1 MRGLLL
7 LLLAATVVATPARAN
22 MASPVQPGTPA
33 GEPAAALAGL
43 RIARETLTLDL
54 RRLAAP
60 RAGEVRFAI
69 VEAVY
74 GIVNDG
80 PTRTLPVEFVALG
93 QDVGAGEVWVDEVPV
108 QAQPV
113 ARLAVPD
120 LWTGIASSPG
130 LDGEPLPYEA
140 ETGAPRGLRFTLAIG
155 PGAHRVRV
163 RYRVRAGSY
172 DGGAH
177 PNRTWQVAYSLAP
190 ARLWA
195 GFGQLDLE
203 VIAPAG
209 WDVAASL
216 PLRREPAA
224 SDTAA
229 VRLVGRFG
237 QLPGDVLAVSA
248 RAPAPVWRRP
258 LHALAFLVAFAIA
271 AIFGVLGGIAIGR
284 RGAKA
289 AWALPVSL
297 LGGVSAAAALV
308 MLRSAADG
316 LGDSSAMGYGSIMT
330 SIFFLG
336 PAMLLLGTAVAQ
348 TIAAATARRMARAMA
363 SRGAPREPFGPE
375 MRN

>member
-1 MRGLLL
+1 MRGVLLL
-7 LLLAATVVATPARAN
+7 LLIAAAPARAN
-22 MASPVQPGTPA
+22 MANPVQPGTPA
-33 GEPAAALAGL
+33 GEPTAALAGL

-54 RRLAAP
+54 RRLGD
-60 RAGEVRFAI
+60 RYTERTVL

-74 GIVNDG
+74 GVVNDG
-80 PTRTLPVEFVALG
+80 PARTLPIEFVALG
-93 QDVGAGEVWVDEVPV
+93 QDVEAGQVWVDEVPV
-108 QAQPV
+108 EAQRI

-130 LDGEPLPYEA
+130 FDGEPIAYESA
-140 ETGAPRGLRFTLAIG
+140 TMGPSGLRFMLAIG

-163 RYRVRAGSY
+163 RYRVRPGWN
-172 DGGAH
+172 DMGDH
-177 PNRTWQVAYSLAP
+177 PNATWQVAYSLAP

-195 GFGQLDLE
+195 GFGQLD
-203 VIAPAG
+203 VAVVAPAG

-237 QLPGDVLAVSA
+237 HLPGDVLAVSA
-248 RAPAPVWRRP
+248 RAPASAWRRP
-258 LHALAFLVAFAIA
+258 LHALAFGVAFAIA
-271 AIFGVLGGIAIGR
+271 AIFGVLGGIAVGR
-284 RGAKA
+284 RGVKA

-308 MLRSAADG
+308 MLRSAADS

-330 SIFFLG
+330 SIFVLG

-348 TIAAATARRMARAMA
+348 TVAAATARRAARSMAA
-363 SRGAPREPFGPE
+363 RGALREPFGPE
-375 MRN
+375 SRN

>member
-1 MRGLLL
+1 MTRAL
-7 LLLAATVVATPARAN
+7 LLLAVLAAAPARAN
-22 MASPVQPGTPA
+22 MANPVQPGTPA
-33 GEPAAALAGL
+33 GEPTAALAGL

-60 RAGEVRFAI
+60 RAGDVRFAV

-80 PTRTLPVEFVALG
+80 PARTLPVEFVALG
-93 QDVGAGEVWVDEVPV
+93 QDVGAGQVWVDEVPV
-108 QAQPV
+108 EAQRV

-130 LDGEPLPYEA
+130 FDGEPIAYESA
-140 ETGAPRGLRFTLAIG
+140 TSDPSGLRFTLTIG

-163 RYRVRAGSY
+163 RYRVRAGSN
-172 DGGAH
+172 DQGDH
-177 PNRTWQVAYSLAP
+177 PNATWQVAYSLAP

-195 GFGQLDLE
+195 GFGQLD
-203 VIAPAG
+203 VDVVAPAG

-258 LHALAFLVAFAIA
+258 LHALAFGVAFVVA
-271 AIFGVLGGIAIGR
+271 AIFGVLGGIAVGR
-284 RGAKA
+284 RGTKA

-308 MLRSAADG
+308 LLRSIADS
-316 LGDSSAMGYGSIMT
+316 LGDSSALGYGSIMG
-330 SIFFLG
+330 SIFLLG

-348 TIAAATARRMARAMA
+348 TVAAATARRTRRAMA
-363 SRGAPREPFGPE
+363 AQRPPYEPFGPE